1 MEPARVSPSDVH
13 RLTQAGKAILVC
25 AYPDRETC
33 SKMWLP
39 GAITRSQFQDGL
51 PEIKKDQEIIF
62 YCS

>member
-1 MEPARVSPSDVH
+1 MAQE
-13 RLTQAGKAILVC
+13 GKTILVC

-39 GAITRSQFQDGL
+39 GAITRAQFQDGL